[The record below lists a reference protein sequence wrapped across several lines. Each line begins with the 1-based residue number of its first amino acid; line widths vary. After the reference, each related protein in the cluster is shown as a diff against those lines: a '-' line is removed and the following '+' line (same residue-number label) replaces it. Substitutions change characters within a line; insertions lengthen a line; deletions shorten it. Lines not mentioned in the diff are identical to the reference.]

1 MIFVSVFGV
10 FSVYF
15 SEEFPVCWCRYV
27 VGFVG
32 CGGWDFLLGLFGVS
46 FCLAGWCWLYGYCCI
61 LYLVDS
67 CPTIHRGEDFSE
79 HLYYLR

>member
-15 SEEFPVCWCRYV
+15 SVEFRVCWFRYV

-32 CGGWDFLLGLFGVS
+32 CGGWDFILGLFGVS
-46 FCLAGWCWLYGYCCI
+46 FLPGILVLVVWLLLGF
-61 LYLVDS
+61 VS
-67 CPTIHRGEDFSE
+67 CRFVSYDTSRGGF
-79 HLYYLR
+79 L